1 MGTKE
6 FWKFD
11 PATEEVKLRP
21 IPGKMLLLCLDGYNK
36 SNDGTSVYC
45 CIDKQLGVVD
55 RLVVCSSMATLRKRN
70 MADDALERI
79 EFFRMNSWTQNEYLA
94 AVSNAVFYS
103 KVMDAFDVNNVFDMN
118 DNSDEVQ
125 MSDEEK
131 EKNMPSTGSTTMPGG
146 SCRFMF
152 QYHKQEV
159 MTALESAVK
168 TVENKA
174 ELVYCC
180 SRASHSDSINS
191 FYGMHDD
198 GVIWVV
204 GGFL

>member
-94 AVSNAVFYS
+94 AVSNEVFYS
-103 KVMDAFDVNNVFDMN
+103 KVMDAFDANNVFDMN

-131 EKNMPSTGSTTMPGG
+131 EKKYALN
-146 SCRFMF
+146 RKYYYARF
-152 QYHKQEV
+152 QYHKQDV

-198 GVIWVV
+198 GDL
-204 GGFL
+204 GGGRFPVSS